1 MDVKNMFL
9 QGTLEEEVYMTLPF
23 GHKKEGISNLV
34 CRLKKNRYMDY
45 LQENGIANSL
55 IS

>member
-34 CRLKKNRYMDY
+34 CRLKKIDIWTIFKRMV
-45 LQENGIANSL
+45 
-55 IS
+55 